1 MHGTTTQ
8 YLAVVTGLPDRS
20 RERRP
25 FIIRDRFLCCA
36 FEPVPPS
43 GVDDYGIEYSE
54 MEVETTQGLEAP
66 RVRMSLA
73 NEIAEGVNPLEND
86 EYFGIN
92 CYKKCVRLFRE
103 SGHS

>member
-1 MHGTTTQ
+1 M
-8 YLAVVTGLPDRS
+8 
-20 RERRP
+20 
-25 FIIRDRFLCCA
+25 
-36 FEPVPPS
+36 
-43 GVDDYGIEYSE
+43 DDYGIEYSE
-54 MEVETTQGLEAP
+54 MEGETNQGLEAP

-73 NEIAEGVNPLEND
+73 NEIAEDVSAVDPLEND